1 MKKKNGMMADV
12 WTVANSWKCPWPWNC
27 LNDFYYSLLYTEVKK
42 TGKMLLP
49 LLARAQCWR
58 KKLANFIIA
67 LSNLDQ

>member
-1 MKKKNGMMADV
+1 M
-12 WTVANSWKCPWPWNC
+12 
-27 LNDFYYSLLYTEVKK
+27 KK

-58 KKLANFIIA
+58 KKLANFMIA